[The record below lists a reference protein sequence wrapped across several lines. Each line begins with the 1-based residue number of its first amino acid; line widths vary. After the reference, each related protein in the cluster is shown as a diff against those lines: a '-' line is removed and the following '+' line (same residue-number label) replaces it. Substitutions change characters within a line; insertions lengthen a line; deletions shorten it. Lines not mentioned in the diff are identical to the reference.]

1 MSKIKKMWV
10 EKRDCNKEPLV
21 KINPKS
27 WSDMPKGIK
36 MFIPTPKIV
45 NQFVCNIPK
54 GNFKNVKS
62 LRRDMAV
69 DFDAQM
75 SCPMVTGISLRIISE
90 ASYEEHMLGIK
101 KITPFWR
108 VVEPSSKLAM
118 KLACGIDYII
128 QRQENEGIDI
138 QGLS

>member
-1 MSKIKKMWV
+1 MSKIKKTWV

-36 MFIPTPKIV
+36 MLIPTPKIV
-45 NQFVCNIPK
+45 DQYVCNIPK
-54 GNFKNVKS
+54 GNFKSVKS
-62 LRRDMAV
+62 LRKDMAV

-90 ASYEEHMLGIK
+90 AAYEEHMLGIK

-108 VVEPSSKLAM
+108 VVESSSKLAM
-118 KLACGIDYII
+118 KLACGKHFIREY
-128 QRQENEGIDI
+128 QENEGIDI
-138 QGLS
+138 HGLS

>member
-1 MSKIKKMWV
+1 MSKIKKTWV
-10 EKRDCNKEPLV
+10 EKRDCDKEPLV

-54 GNFKNVKS
+54 GNFKNMKS

-90 ASYEEHMLGIK
+90 ASYEKHMLGIK
-101 KITPFWR
+101 KNNAVLESCRTIFKIGYETGMWNR
-108 VVEPSSKLAM
+108 LYHSTSRK
-118 KLACGIDYII
+118 
-128 QRQENEGIDI
+128 
-138 QGLS
+138 

>member
-1 MSKIKKMWV
+1 
-10 EKRDCNKEPLV
+10 
-21 KINPKS
+21 
-27 WSDMPKGIK
+27 
-36 MFIPTPKIV
+36 
-45 NQFVCNIPK
+45 
-54 GNFKNVKS
+54 
-62 LRRDMAV
+62 MAV

-128 QRQENEGIDI
+128 QHQENEGIDI
-138 QGLS
+138 QGIS

>member
-1 MSKIKKMWV
+1 MSKIKKTWV
-10 EKRDCNKEPLV
+10 EKRDCDKEPLV

-90 ASYEEHMLGIK
+90 AAYEEHMLGK
-101 KITPFWR
+101 KNNAVLESCRTIFKIGYETGMWNR
-108 VVEPSSKLAM
+108 LYNSTSRK
-118 KLACGIDYII
+118 
-128 QRQENEGIDI
+128 
-138 QGLS
+138 

>member
-1 MSKIKKMWV
+1 
-10 EKRDCNKEPLV
+10 
-21 KINPKS
+21 
-27 WSDMPKGIK
+27 MPKGIK

-75 SCPMVTGISLRIISE
+75 SCPMVRGISLRIISE

>member
-1 MSKIKKMWV
+1 MSKIKKTWV
-10 EKRDCNKEPLV
+10 EKRDCDKEPLV

-75 SCPMVTGISLRIISE
+75 SCPMVTIFVNPKCNFEQSCEKKWAIRFVFCRCFFTHSQFLSNSKYFWICFAIITR
-90 ASYEEHMLGIK
+90 Y
-101 KITPFWR
+101 
-108 VVEPSSKLAM
+108 
-118 KLACGIDYII
+118 
-128 QRQENEGIDI
+128 
-138 QGLS
+138 

>member
-1 MSKIKKMWV
+1 MSKIKKTWV

-36 MFIPTPKIV
+36 MLIPTPKIV
-45 NQFVCNIPK
+45 DQYVCNIPK
-54 GNFKNVKS
+54 GNFKSFKS
-62 LRRDMAV
+62 LRKDMAV

-90 ASYEEHMLGIK
+90 AAYEEHMLGIK
-101 KITPFWR
+101 KNNAVLESCR
-108 VVEPSSKLAM
+108 
-118 KLACGIDYII
+118 II
-128 QRQENEGIDI
+128 FKIGQETGMWKAFYKRI
-138 QGLS
+138 LRK

>member
-1 MSKIKKMWV
+1 MSKIKKTWV
-10 EKRDCNKEPLV
+10 EKRDCDKEPLV

-75 SCPMVTGISLRIISE
+75 SCPLVTGISLRIISE
-90 ASYEEHMLGIK
+90 ALKGNENKEILDIEKPVAEKLRQHIK
-101 KITPFWR
+101 
-108 VVEPSSKLAM
+108 E
-118 KLACGIDYII
+118 
-128 QRQENEGIDI
+128 
-138 QGLS
+138 

>member
-1 MSKIKKMWV
+1 
-10 EKRDCNKEPLV
+10 
-21 KINPKS
+21 
-27 WSDMPKGIK
+27 MPKGIK

-45 NQFVCNIPK
+45 NQYVRNISK
-54 GNFKNVKS
+54 GNFKSVKS

-90 ASYEEHMLGIK
+90 ASYEEQMLGIK

-108 VVEPSSKLAM
+108 FVEASSKLAR

-128 QRQENEGIDI
+128 QRQEIEGIDNHR
-138 QGLS
+138 LC